1 MVEQM
6 KMGSVVVDLAAESGG
21 NVEGVVAGKVV
32 QMGQAQLWGGSN
44 VPSQMPAPASR
55 LYAHNVSAVIMLMT
69 ADQQFAPDF
78 TDEIVSAM
86 CVTHAGEVVHQ
97 QTRTLLT
104 ETGGTIGE

>member
-1 MVEQM
+1 
-6 KMGSVVVDLAAESGG
+6 
-21 NVEGVVAGKVV
+21 
-32 QMGQAQLWGGSN
+32 
-44 VPSQMPAPASR
+44 
-55 LYAHNVSAVIMLMT
+55 VIKLMT